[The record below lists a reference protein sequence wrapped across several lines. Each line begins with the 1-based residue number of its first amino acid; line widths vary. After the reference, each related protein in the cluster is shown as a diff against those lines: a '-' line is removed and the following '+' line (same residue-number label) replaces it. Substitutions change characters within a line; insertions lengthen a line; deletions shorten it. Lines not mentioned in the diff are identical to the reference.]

1 MAHFAELD
9 ADNIVLRVITVDDDD
24 CLDDD
29 GNESET
35 VGIAFCRTV
44 FGADTNWAQTSYN
57 TSGGVHALGA
67 TPFRHAYAFPTLR
80 FDAERDAFI
89 DPVRPFPSWTLNE
102 SSYCWE
108 APTPR
113 PDDGEDYDWDED
125 TQSWVAP

>member
-9 ADNIVLRVITVDDDD
+9 ADNIVLRVIVIGNDD
-24 CLDDD
+24 CLDGD

-35 VGIAFCRTV
+35 VGIAFCHTL

-57 TSGGVHALGA
+57 TNKGVHTLGG
-67 TPFRHAYAFPTLR
+67 TPFRHTYAFPSLQ

-89 DPVRPFPSWTLNE
+89 DPVSPYPSWTLNE
-102 SSYCWE
+102 SNYCWE

-113 PDDGEDYDWDED
+113 PVGLSVEDWDED
-125 TQSWVAP
+125 AQAWVE